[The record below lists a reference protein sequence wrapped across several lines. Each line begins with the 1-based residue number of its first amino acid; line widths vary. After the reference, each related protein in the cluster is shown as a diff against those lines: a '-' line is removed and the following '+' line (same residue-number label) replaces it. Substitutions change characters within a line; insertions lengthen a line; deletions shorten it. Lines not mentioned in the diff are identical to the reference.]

1 MNDSSPLTVLS
12 ADPRR
17 NHGPLALVAA
27 GSLAAVLLNLLLLYD
42 VSSLLT
48 GNIRAIVGDI
58 VDTWEPSC
66 WATLG
71 LFVVFTV
78 LAFLQAAFR
87 FISQGRTKRLAGLSL
102 WLCASGFVLAL
113 LSHAVTS
120 FIVWGRF
127 KLW

>member
-1 MNDSSPLTVLS
+1 MNVSPRLTVLS

-17 NHGPLALVAA
+17 GHGPLALVAA

-87 FISQGRTKRLAGLSL
+87 CQLARENPPMFAAEIPPSPDREGKGWKRRLARS
-102 WLCASGFVLAL
+102 A
-113 LSHAVTS
+113 
-120 FIVWGRF
+120 
-127 KLW
+127 